1 MNESELGA
9 GLAATPHYRCADL
22 VGDQLFVAG
31 QVPLDGAGQLVGA
44 GDPRAQARQCVHNLL
59 TLVGHHGFAVSDIH
73 RLTLYVVGRHDHLLG
88 AWDEITI
95 AFGHDV
101 PPATLLGV
109 TLLGYRDQLVELDA
123 VVARA

>member
-1 MNESELGA
+1 MSHAYNGS
-9 GLAATPHYRCADL
+9 
-22 VGDQLFVAG
+22 
-31 QVPLDGAGQLVGA
+31 
-44 GDPRAQARQCVHNLL
+44 VHNLL

-109 TLLGYRDQLVELDA
+109 TLLGYRDQVVELDA